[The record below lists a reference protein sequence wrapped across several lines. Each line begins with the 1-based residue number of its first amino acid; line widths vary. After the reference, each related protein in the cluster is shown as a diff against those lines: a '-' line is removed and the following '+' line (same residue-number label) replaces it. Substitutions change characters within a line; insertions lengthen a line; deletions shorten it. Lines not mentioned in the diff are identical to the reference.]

1 VERFSGLLLKV
12 WKQVSCYVKIE
23 DSMPGIAPLL
33 WGRLPA
39 ALLGVLS
46 VDLSRRRLDVVAVEQ
61 RHTEPIG
68 FPRHRDLEEKELEDL
83 LAWGRSEAVLRM
95 GGPAPQRR
103 LLDLFCPA
111 DAGDLLAGPL
121 ADEVGVHGV
130 FLAAAERSRAFDAEH
145 EILVRALLEPLTVAL
160 QNDRRVA
167 EISTLRE
174 AAEADK
180 LSLLRRLG
188 RDAILDAIVGAETGL
203 KAVMERVE
211 LVAPSDL
218 PVLILG
224 ETGAGKEVIA
234 RAIHQRSPR
243 YGGPFLR
250 VNCGAIP
257 PELIDSELFGHEK
270 GSFTGA
276 TGLRKGWFERADGG
290 SLFLDEVGELPHA
303 AQVRLL
309 RVLQDGTFERVGGQH
324 TLTVDV
330 RVVAATH
337 PNLQVKVGDGRFRQD
352 LWYRIAVFPIEL
364 PPLRDRPEDIPAL
377 ANHFAQRAARRFGF
391 LPLTVP
397 SEDLPLLLAYSW
409 PGNARELAAVMD
421 RAVILGQGRRLEV
434 AKALGMPLGPA
445 DGQAARDVRPADT
458 TARLPDRSG
467 AVTASSLL
475 QPLDDAIR
483 AHIERVLAATHGKI
497 EGPAGAAKAL
507 GVNPHTLRARMR
519 KLGVDWT
526 KFRRSL

>member
-1 VERFSGLLLKV
+1 
-12 WKQVSCYVKIE
+12 
-23 DSMPGIAPLL
+23 MPRIAPLL

-39 ALLGVLS
+39 CLLGVLR

-61 RHTEPIG
+61 QRTEPIG
-68 FPRHRDLEEKELEDL
+68 FPRHHELEEKQLEDL
-83 LAWGRSEAVLRM
+83 LAWGRSETVL
-95 GGPAPQRR
+95 GTGSPAPQRR
-103 LLDLFCPA
+103 LIDLFRPA
-111 DAGDLLAGPL
+111 TGGDVLAGPL
-121 ADEVGVHGV
+121 ADETGVHGV
-130 FLAAAERSRAFDAEH
+130 FVAAAERAQAFDTEH

-174 AAEADK
+174 AAEADR

-203 KAVMERVE
+203 KSVMERVE

-224 ETGAGKEVIA
+224 ETGSGKEVIA

-257 PELIDSELFGHEK
+257 SELIDSELFGHEK

-330 RVVAATH
+330 RVIGATH
-337 PNLQVKVGDGRFRQD
+337 PDLQVKVGDGRFRQD

-364 PPLRDRPEDIPAL
+364 PALRDRPEDIPAL
-377 ANHFAQRAARRFGF
+377 ANHFAQRSARRFGF

-397 SEDLPLLLAYSW
+397 AEDLPLLLGYSW
-409 PGNARELAAVMD
+409 PGNARELAAVID
-421 RAVILGQGRRLEV
+421 RAVILGQGRRLEI
-434 AKALGMPLGPA
+434 AKALGMPLGPS
-445 DGQAARDVRPADT
+445 DSQPTPGDRPAD
-458 TARLPDRSG
+458 
-467 AVTASSLL
+467 ASSLTDETRAARTPTSVG
-475 QPLDDAIR
+475 PLDETIR
-483 AHIERVLAATHGKI
+483 EHIERALAATHGKI
-497 EGPAGAAKAL
+497 EGPSGAAKVL
-507 GVNPHTLRARMR
+507 GINPHTLRARMR
-519 KLGVDWT
+519 KLGIDWT
-526 KFRRSL
+526 EFRRS